1 MKWSKTP
8 EQLVNTFLAALP
20 EDGRVER
27 RKMFGYP
34 CAFVNGN
41 MFTGLH
47 QDNLVVRLAEEDRQT
62 LVDKK
67 GAHIFAPFPGRLMKE
82 YVDMPEAIIGNDKEL
97 KGWLMRSL
105 EYASALPPKGAK
117 AGAPRAA
124 KKAVASGAKAKA
136 AAPRTAKKAATVVR
150 KGAAQ
155 KKTASRAAKKSTASR
170 SRAAK

>member
-1 MKWSKTP
+1 MMKWSKTP

-20 EDGRVER
+20 EDARVER

-47 QDNLVVRLAEEDRQT
+47 QDNLVVRLGEQDRQA
-62 LVDKK
+62 LVDTK

-82 YVDMPEAIIGNDKEL
+82 YVAMPEAIIADGKEL
-97 KGWLMRSL
+97 RGWLQRSL
-105 EYASALPPKGAK
+105 EYAAALPPKGAK
-117 AGAPRAA
+117 KGAPRAA
-124 KKAVASGAKAKA
+124 KKNPA
-136 AAPRTAKKAATVVR
+136 RKKPV
-150 KGAAQ
+150 
-155 KKTASRAAKKSTASR
+155 SR